1 MRIRLIINRCGYV
14 TNSNHMVRALFQSRS
29 QDPLYQT
36 RKRSRRHSEYL
47 QVAVC
52 FDFNLIVRG
61 KELCVLSN
69 VNQFIIIFKGLTP
82 RLAFSWRKT
91 ATQQQN
97 NGLRIICSF
106 ECWPC
111 DNEDDFDKQTYKQTL
126 FSCSGGDHETQYKE
140 GYKETLSSVGEFHDW
155 RLDEWK
161 DQRCT
166 AISLTL
172 RIQIWT
178 STTYTGITREHIIP
192 WVHTMS
198 EGSPLYS
205 SNKKSC

>member
-1 MRIRLIINRCGYV
+1 MV
-14 TNSNHMVRALFQSRS
+14 TALFQSRS
-29 QDPLYQT
+29 QDPLYQA
-36 RKRSRRHSEYL
+36 RKRSGRHSEYL
-47 QVAVC
+47 QVDVC

-61 KELCVLSN
+61 KECCVLSN
-69 VNQFIIIFKGLTP
+69 VNQFIIIFNGLTP
-82 RLAFSWRKT
+82 RLDLSWRKT
-91 ATQQQN
+91 ATVTHQQN
-97 NGLRIICSF
+97 NGLGIICSF
-106 ECWPC
+106 ECWLC

-178 STTYTGITREHIIP
+178 STTYTGITREHIYHSVGPHYVRRI
-192 WVHTMS
+192 
-198 EGSPLYS
+198 SPLFQ
-205 SNKKSC
+205 